1 MEEKNMA
8 KLTNE
13 EIVSSLKEMT
23 ILEIN
28 DLVKAIEEEFGVTA
42 AVVASAPA
50 AAAEEAAPAGPTE
63 VTIVL
68 KEVGPTKI
76 AVIKAIKEACGLDL
90 MGAKKI
96 VDACTPGNPSTI
108 KENVKVEEADKIK
121 EAIHATGA
129 VVEYK

>member
-1 MEEKNMA
+1 MA

-13 EIVSSLKEMT
+13 EIISTLKEMT

-42 AVVASAPA
+42 AVAAAPA
-50 AAAEEAAPAGPTE
+50 AVVEAAPTGPTE

-96 VDACTPGNPSTI
+96 VDACTPDNPSVI

>member
-1 MEEKNMA
+1 MA

-13 EIVSSLKEMT
+13 EIIATLKEMT

-42 AVVASAPA
+42 AVA
-50 AAAEEAAPAGPTE
+50 AAP
-63 VTIVL
+63 V
-68 KEVGPTKI
+68 
-76 AVIKAIKEACGLDL
+76 AVSTEACGLDL

-96 VDACTPGNPSTI
+96 VDGCAPGTPSVI

-121 EAIHATGA
+121 EAIHAAGA

>member
-1 MEEKNMA
+1 MA
-8 KLTNE
+8 K
-13 EIVSSLKEMT
+13 IDVQQFISDLKEMSV
-23 ILEIN
+23 LELN
-28 DLVKAIEEEFGVTA
+28 ELVKAIEEEFGVTA
-42 AVVASAPA
+42 AVA
-50 AAAEEAAPAGPTE
+50 AAPVAVSTEEAAPAGPTE

-96 VDACTPGNPSTI
+96 VDGCAPGTPSVI

-121 EAIHATGA
+121 EAIHAAGA

>member
-1 MEEKNMA
+1 MA

-13 EIVSSLKEMT
+13 EIIATLKEMT

-42 AVVASAPA
+42 AVA
-50 AAAEEAAPAGPTE
+50 AAPVAVATEEAAPAGPTE

-96 VDACTPGNPSTI
+96 VDGCAPGTPSVLKKTLRLKKLTRLKKLSTLQ
-108 KENVKVEEADKIK
+108 AL
-121 EAIHATGA
+121 
-129 VVEYK
+129 

>member
-1 MEEKNMA
+1 MEERNMA

-13 EIVSSLKEMT
+13 EIISTLKEMT

-28 DLVKAIEEEFGVTA
+28 DLVKAIEEEFGVSAAVAAAPA
-42 AVVASAPA
+42 AVV
-50 AAAEEAAPAGPTE
+50 EEAAPTGPTE

-96 VDACTPGNPSTI
+96 VDACTPDTPSVI

>member
-1 MEEKNMA
+1 MA

-13 EIVSSLKEMT
+13 EIIATLKEMT

-42 AVVASAPA
+42 AVA
-50 AAAEEAAPAGPTE
+50 AAPVAVSTEEAAPAGPTE

-68 KEVGPTKI
+68 KEVGPTTKI

-96 VDACTPGNPSTI
+96 VDGCAPGTPSVI

-121 EAIHATGA
+121 EAIHAAGA

>member
-1 MEEKNMA
+1 MA

-13 EIVSSLKEMT
+13 EIIATLKEMT

-28 DLVKAIEEEFGVTA
+28 DLVKAIEEEFGV
-42 AVVASAPA
+42 A
-50 AAAEEAAPAGPTE
+50 AAPVAVATDEAAPAGPTE

-96 VDACTPGNPSTI
+96 VDGCAPGTPSVI

-121 EAIHATGA
+121 EAIHAAGA

>member
-1 MEEKNMA
+1 MA

-13 EIVSSLKEMT
+13 EIIATLKEMT

-42 AVVASAPA
+42 AVA
-50 AAAEEAAPAGPTE
+50 AAPVAVSTEEAAPAGPTE

-96 VDACTPGNPSTI
+96 VDSCAPVTPSVI
-108 KENVKVEEADKIK
+108 KENVKVEEADKIT
-121 EAIHATGA
+121 EAIHAAGA
-129 VVEYK
+129 AVEYK